1 VKSSRPP
8 RSSQETQHYFTHRP
22 SGTNL
27 PKGSPKTRSIEVQRR
42 GVTLQLTSGAGVF
55 SIGALDEGSAL
66 LIDTAQWNHDA
77 RVLDLG
83 CGWGAVGCFVARLSP
98 QARVGLC
105 DINLRAT
112 ELSRENIRANG
123 LKNAAAWCGD
133 GASATRDDWFNV
145 VLCNP
150 PVRAGNAVIAQLFED
165 AHRALKTGGTLWVV
179 LRTAQGAKSWARRL
193 EESWGNCETVTI
205 EQGYRILRSVK

>member
-1 VKSSRPP
+1 
-8 RSSQETQHYFTHRP
+8 
-22 SGTNL
+22 
-27 PKGSPKTRSIEVQRR
+27 
-42 GVTLQLTSGAGVF
+42 
-55 SIGALDEGSAL
+55 
-66 LIDTAQWNHDA
+66 
-77 RVLDLG
+77 
-83 CGWGAVGCFVARLSP
+83 LSH
-98 QARVGLC
+98 
-105 DINLRAT
+105 AT
-112 ELSRENIRANG
+112 
-123 LKNAAAWCGD
+123 AWCGD
-133 GASATRDDWFNV
+133 GLSAVGDSKFDV